1 MSSLVF
7 VGWVFCPLDSVDLSH
22 SWELF
27 MAVCQLVGNAS
38 RFQAG
43 VLTGDPGYNVF
54 LDIGS

>member
-1 MSSLVF
+1 M
-7 VGWVFCPLDSVDLSH
+7 FCPLDSVDLSH
-22 SWELF
+22 SLELF